1 VVAKLFPIAESLQ
14 LNIQAE
20 MLNAFNH
27 PNWNYE
33 DSNSLY
39 EGADNPAQYVTVTN
53 APAAPRSQINPQGT
67 SSNGARDIQFRVQL
81 VF

>member
-1 VVAKLFPIAESLQ
+1 
-14 LNIQAE
+14 
-20 MLNAFNH
+20 MLNALNH

-39 EGADNPAQYVTVTN
+39 EGADNPAQYVTVANTPP
-53 APAAPRSQINPQGT
+53 APGSQINPEGT